1 MDSFVVDIPTKLLFG
16 PGMLQQ
22 LHVQKL
28 PGKKALVVI
37 SSGKSTR
44 ANGYLDALIKELDLA
59 NVAYTIFDKV
69 QANPTVAA
77 VNLGVKAARDFGAD
91 CIIGL
96 GGGSVM
102 DAAKAIAVM
111 AVNDGQLWDYV
122 TSGTG
127 KGLVKAHKA
136 LPIVAITTTAGTGSE
151 VDGCGVITNQESH
164 EKIGIKLPDMFPTLS
179 IVDPQLMLTVPPRFT
194 VFQGFDALFH
204 SMESYVNK
212 KANLLSDTLA
222 ERAIR
227 AVAKYLP
234 IAFKDGSNLEARTEL
249 ALANTLSGYV
259 MVLSGCVSQHAMEHA
274 MSAYHEDL
282 PHGAGLILLCQA
294 YFGYMADKHV
304 CDNRLIRMAQL
315 MGKEDADKPE
325 DLVSALTE
333 LMAACKVD
341 TLKFS
346 DYGITP
352 DEFPKMA
359 DNAATAVAG
368 MFKVDRRP
376 MSREECIGI
385 YKAAYR

>member
-1 MDSFVVDIPTKLLFG
+1 
-16 PGMLQQ
+16 MLKQ
-22 LHVQKL
+22 LHEQKL
-28 PGKKALVVI
+28 PGTKALVVI

-44 ANGYLDALIKELDLA
+44 ANGYLDTLTKELELA
-59 NVAYTIFDKV
+59 GVTYTVFDKV

-91 CIIGL
+91 CVIGL

-102 DAAKAIAVM
+102 DASKAIAVM

-122 TSGTG
+122 GSGTG
-127 KGLVKAHKA
+127 KGLVKANRA

-164 EKIGIKLPDMFPTLS
+164 EKIGIKMPDMFPTLS
-179 IVDPQLMLTVPPRFT
+179 IVDPELMLTVPPRFT
-194 VFQGFDALFH
+194 AFQGFDALFH
-204 SMESYVNK
+204 SLEGYVNK

-234 IAFKDGSNLEARTEL
+234 IAFQDSSNLEARTEL

-259 MVLSGCVSQHAMEHA
+259 MVLCGTVSQHAMEHA

-294 YFGYMADKHV
+294 YFGYMAEKHV
-304 CDNRLIRMAQL
+304 CDDRLIRMAQL
-315 MGKEDADKPE
+315 MGKEAADKPE
-325 DLVSALTE
+325 DLVTALAE
-333 LMAACKVD
+333 LMAVCKVD

-368 MFKVDRRP
+368 LFKADRRL